1 MLRRSLMLLRR
12 QTGGR
17 SSVRGLDGRWLRPR
31 ELALL
36 GALAVLAVV
45 LVQPGSARLTDI
57 KRYDACLQNA
67 TTSDPA
73 CSTAT
78 ADGGS
83 HTTLPGGGT
92 AHLSL
97 TLTNEGSSNQSLGS
111 ANINA
116 PSQLPIVTSSVGQP
130 SQGSL
135 GSVTSSQIQ
144 LRSLNLAPGGSATV
158 TFNVTTPC
166 SGSGFK
172 WTVPAKQSNNFQG
185 TGNDFQLIVSTG
197 LTTDI
202 AASSCHLEFVRQPA
216 SAKINTLIT
225 DTAYNPDV
233 TTGANYVAVKAVGG
247 DGQTIT
253 SASGSVTLS
262 PSGGSFTGA
271 SAPFA
276 SGTGVATFSSFMG
289 TSVATAVTV
298 VASATGFGSSDPS
311 GPFDISLDGTSC
323 VGEDPCVLSTPL
335 ANSQVDTQAN
345 GGNFTFV
352 VINAADDLPSSGCEN
367 FIGTNASGFEETDS
381 RTGDGSLDFTYYIK
395 DKSLKQ
401 VYGANYGQ
409 PNVPLC
415 AGAKRL
421 VNNQPVACNASGGGP
436 GWMGKAVD
444 PVTHKVVSGSQKPAV
459 CGDGGYWWGVLG
471 NFQDPNPP
479 FDSLSIPLI
488 TGWGS
493 TPDGVFRTY
502 TVHVPSGWDWKL
514 NG

>member
-1 MLRRSLMLLRR
+1 MQGS
-12 QTGGR
+12 
-17 SSVRGLDGRWLRPR
+17 DGRWLRPR
-31 ELALL
+31 EVALL

-67 TTSDPA
+67 STSAPA

-97 TLTNEGSSNQSLGS
+97 TLTNELSSNQTLGS

-116 PSQLPIVTSSVGQP
+116 PTGGQLPIVTSSVGQP

-144 LRSLNLAPGGSATV
+144 LRSLNLTPGGSVTV
-158 TFNVTTPC
+158 TFDVTTPC

-185 TGNDFQLIVSTG
+185 AGNDFQLIVSTG

-233 TTGANYVAVKAVGG
+233 TTGANYVAVKAVSG

-253 SASGSVTLS
+253 SASGSVTLT

-271 SAPFA
+271 SASFA
-276 SGTGVATFSSFMG
+276 SGTGVATFSSFTG

-298 VASATGFGSSDPS
+298 VASATGFASSDPS
-311 GPFDISLDGTSC
+311 GPFNITLDGTSC
-323 VGEDPCVLSTPL
+323 VGRDPCELSTPL
-335 ANSQVDTQAN
+335 TNSQVDTQAN

-352 VINAADDLPSSGCEN
+352 VINADADVPSSVTGAGGGCEN

-421 VNNQPVACNASGGGP
+421 VNNQPVACDAPGGSP
-436 GWMGKAVD
+436 GWTGKAVD

-459 CGDGGYWWGVLG
+459 CGEGGYWWGVLG

-479 FDSLSIPLI
+479 FDRLSIPLI

-493 TPDGVFRTY
+493 TTDGVFRTF